1 MLSAP
6 CQGKLEEVMPYTIE
20 LKELIKRVE
29 ATRTARVEKKKRGEE
44 FPLLSLKERE
54 ERLKKYHPDF
64 KEGSRKEIRVG
75 PNKGYAISP
84 EIVGLLEAKSRIN
97 PDVIDLTKIAYETD
111 VLIIGGG
118 GAGTAAALTVQENK
132 AKVLIATKLRHGD
145 ANTMMAEG
153 GIQAASKGTKDSP
166 YYHYLDVLGGGHFK
180 NVPELVYTLV
190 TEAPKVH
197 EWLESLGCMFTKFPD
212 GRLKALHGG
221 GTCRKRMHYSADIT
235 GAEIMRT
242 LRDEARNRAE
252 DIKVLEFSPAVE
264 LILNEHGHCAGA
276 VLYNLET
283 EEYFVVKAKAVVMA
297 TGGSGRLHIRGF
309 MTTNHYGATGDGLI
323 LGYRA
328 GVKLCFLHTVQY
340 HPTGAVFPEQ
350 AEGLLITEKFRGAG
364 ANALNIDGEQFVNE
378 REPRDVESA
387 SFIRECAEVRKGIP
401 TPTGKVGI
409 WLDSPMIDTLMGE
422 GAVRREFPGKF
433 ILFKRFGIDISK
445 EPMLVYPTLHYQNG
459 GLEYNSRCETSI
471 PGLFAAGEV
480 SGGVHGENRLMGN
493 SLLDVCVFGRIAG
506 VNAALYA
513 KEKAKEGRLTLD
525 HVRRYHKKLEEARII
540 TDRVAPMLLP
550 DYSNPKV
557 RERQLT
563 THYLGTI
570 R

>member
-1 MLSAP
+1 
-6 CQGKLEEVMPYTIE
+6 MPYTKD
-20 LKELIKRVE
+20 LKDLIKRVE
-29 ATRTARVEKKKRGEE
+29 ATRPARVERKKKGEE
-44 FPLLSLKERE
+44 LPLLSLKERE
-54 ERLKKYHPDF
+54 ERLRKYHPDF

-75 PNKGYAISP
+75 PSKGYAISP
-84 EIVGLLEAKSRIN
+84 EIVNLLEAKSRVN
-97 PDVIDLTKIAYETD
+97 PDTIDLTKITYETD
-111 VLIIGGG
+111 VLVIGGG
-118 GAGTAAALTVQENK
+118 GAGTAAAIMAQESG

-153 GIQAASKGTKDSP
+153 GIQAAVKGEKDSP
-166 YYHYLDVLGGGHFK
+166 YYHYLDVIGGGHFE
-180 NVPELVYTLV
+180 NVPELVHTLV
-190 TEAPKVH
+190 TEAPKAIA
-197 EWLESLGCMFTKFPD
+197 WLEGLGCMLTKYPD
-212 GRLKALHGG
+212 GSLRSLHGG
-221 GTCRKRMHYSADIT
+221 GTCRKRMNYAADIT

-242 LRDEARNRAE
+242 LRDEAKNRAQ

-283 EEYFVVKAKAVVMA
+283 EEYFIVKAKAVVMA
-297 TGGSGRLHIRGF
+297 TGGSGRLHISGF
-309 MTTNHYGATGDGLI
+309 MTTNHYGATGDGLV

-328 GVKLCFLHTVQY
+328 GVKICFLHTVQY
-340 HPTGAVFPEQ
+340 HPTGVAFPEQ
-350 AEGLLITEKFRGAG
+350 AEGILITEKFRGAG
-364 ANALNIDGEQFVNE
+364 ANVLNIDGEQFVNE

-387 SFIRECAEVRKGIP
+387 CFIREATEMGKGIP
-401 TPTGKVGI
+401 APNGKVGI
-409 WLDSPMIDTLMGE
+409 WLDSPIIDILMGE
-422 GAVRREFPGKF
+422 GAVKREFPGKY
-433 ILFKRFGIDISK
+433 ILLKRFGIDISK

-459 GLEYNSRCETSI
+459 GLEYNNRCETVI
-471 PGLFAAGEV
+471 PGFFSSGEV

-506 VNAALYA
+506 VIAAQYV
-513 KEKAKEGRLTLD
+513 KEKAKDGRLTLD
-525 HVRRYHKKLEEARII
+525 HVRRYHKELEEAGIV

-563 THYLGTI
+563 AHYIGTI

>member
-1 MLSAP
+1 
-6 CQGKLEEVMPYTIE
+6 MPYTRE
-20 LKELIKRVE
+20 LKELIKKVE
-29 ATRTARVEKKKRGEE
+29 ATRLARIEKKRRGEE

-54 ERLKKYHPDF
+54 ERLRKYHPDF

-84 EIVGLLEAKSRIN
+84 EIVDLLEAKSRVN
-97 PDVIDLTKIAYETD
+97 PDLIDLNKVAYETD
-111 VLIIGGG
+111 VLILGGG
-118 GAGTAAALTVQENK
+118 GAGTAAALTAQENG
-132 AKVLIATKLRHGD
+132 ARVLIATKLRHGD

-153 GIQAASKGTKDSP
+153 GIQAATKGTKDSP

-190 TEAPKVH
+190 TEAPKVVA
-197 EWLESLGCMFTKFPD
+197 WLEGLGCMLTKFPE
-212 GRLKALHGG
+212 GQLRSLHGG
-221 GTCRKRMHYSADIT
+221 GTSRKRMNYAADIT

-242 LRDEARNRAE
+242 LRDEARNRVE

-264 LILNEHGHCAGA
+264 LILNEYGHCAGA

-283 EEYFVVKAKAVVMA
+283 EEYFIVKAKAVVMA
-297 TGGSGRLHIRGF
+297 TGGSGRLHIQGF

-340 HPTGAVFPEQ
+340 HPTGVVFPEQ

-364 ANALNIDGEQFVNE
+364 ANVLNIDGEQFVNE
-378 REPRDVESA
+378 REPRDVES
-387 SFIRECAEVRKGIP
+387 SCFIRECTEIGKGVP
-401 TPTGKVGI
+401 TSTGKLGI
-409 WLDSPMIDTLMGE
+409 WLDSPMVDILMGE
-422 GAVRREFPGKF
+422 GAVKREFPGKF
-433 ILFKRFGIDISK
+433 ILFKRYGIDISK

-471 PGLFAAGEV
+471 PGFFSAGEV

-506 VNAALYA
+506 VSASSYV
-513 KEKAKEGRLTLD
+513 KEKAKDGKLTLD
-525 HVRRYHKKLEEARII
+525 HVWRYHKELEQAGIV

-563 THYLGTI
+563 AHYVGTI